1 MYRRIQR
8 LRVQTVGAVGAAEPD
23 YSTVAPLLFF
33 SNFPPTTSI
42 VARNVRQ
49 RASAL
54 GSLIFGVTLF
64 VPTHNT
70 QSNASHWGF
79 QAGVSTSGDFNV
91 YRQSW
96 QTRRPPCG
104 EWLGGGCGALRSK
117 QLPYDAA
124 CVDFTLH
131 HFFFDSDVLCT
142 CSMQSMRTTADN
154 CNTACV
160 ICLPV
165 KCMRHRV
172 VSKCV
177 VGACVTR
184 TDTHPLSN
192 ACDMTKVWGHF
203 GRRHDTPHLCV
214 LPRRRGG
221 EQRRGIAVSVQPQA
235 ACQRHAWRDCD
246 LPAQWRAL
254 CHDGVL

>member
-1 MYRRIQR
+1 MFLPRGVYRTCASVVVPRGGQILGLARHSVQIVANDVGFGTCAGEKDRDMYRRIQR

-131 HFFFDSDVLCT
+131 HFFF
-142 CSMQSMRTTADN
+142 
-154 CNTACV
+154 
-160 ICLPV
+160 
-165 KCMRHRV
+165 
-172 VSKCV
+172 
-177 VGACVTR
+177 
-184 TDTHPLSN
+184 
-192 ACDMTKVWGHF
+192 
-203 GRRHDTPHLCV
+203 
-214 LPRRRGG
+214 
-221 EQRRGIAVSVQPQA
+221 
-235 ACQRHAWRDCD
+235 
-246 LPAQWRAL
+246 
-254 CHDGVL
+254 